1 MNYIRSR
8 KHAVTTVLAPLG
20 AGAVSLMLAASP
32 ATAADAPATAADAA
46 APAPAADQST
56 GLVTSVTVTAK
67 KSKVES
73 ENIKATA
80 PLVDRPQTVQVIGS
94 ELMQERGATT
104 LTEALQNSAGV
115 GTFYLGENGTT
126 STGDAIYMRGS
137 DVSGSILI
145 DGVRNVGSVFRDVFN
160 IEQVEVIKG
169 GAGSDIG
176 RGAATGAIN
185 MFTKHPKLTEIRS
198 ASIGYG
204 SADYKRA
211 TADVNFVLGD
221 STAFRL
227 NLVAQDAG
235 VPGRDVVDNKR
246 WGVAPSLGFGL
257 GTPTRLSVDYMH
269 IKQNNTPDG
278 GVLTIGLPG
287 YTSPDPVNRPYLT
300 NAAKVDSSNFYGTND
315 DHDDVRVDTASF
327 VAEHDISENITI
339 RNLTRWTSIYQN
351 YQLSS
356 FMAAT
361 AGFVTPNANDP
372 STWTMTRNINN
383 KDVTNDALYNGTNV
397 RAEFNTGSIKHTVT
411 GGLELIRE
419 RQKTRTF
426 ATAGAYTPVNIYNP
440 SPNATGYTRS
450 LSGAYTVGQT
460 DTVGFY
466 LNDNIAL
473 TDAFLFNG
481 GLRLDDYRTT
491 YDSFTAANVKTG
503 LEAKDHV
510 LSGNAG
516 LVWKPNEKASVYV
529 SYAVTNQPPGG
540 ANFSL
545 SATNTANANN
555 PDVEPQ
561 EAKNYEIG
569 TKWSV
574 LNERLFL
581 TAALYKTTYSDQIL
595 QDTDGTYY
603 RAGEKRVQGV
613 ELTAAGQITPAW
625 SINAGYTVMDT
636 KVASPTGAV
645 GTADGTAVLAYNPKD
660 SATLWTSYKFPF
672 GLTLGG
678 GAQYSGDMKRGSDGA
693 VGTPK
698 YANGYVVFNGLAAY
712 RLRQGVELQ
721 LNVNNLFDKDYVAS
735 INKSGYRYTP
745 GVPRSAKLALN
756 VSF

>member
-1 MNYIRSR
+1 MTYIRSR
-8 KHAVTTVLAPLG
+8 KHAVATVLAPFG
-20 AGAVSLMLAASP
+20 VGAVSLMLAASP
-32 ATAADAPATAADAA
+32 AAAADAPGAAE
-46 APAPAADQST
+46 PAPTAADQST
-56 GLVTSVTVTAK
+56 GLITSVTVTAK
-67 KSKVES
+67 RDRIES
-73 ENIKATA
+73 ENVKATTA
-80 PLVDRPQTVQVIGS
+80 LVDRPQTVQVIGAG
-94 ELMQERGATT
+94 LMQERGATT

-115 GTFYLGENGTT
+115 GTFFLGENGTT

-137 DVSGSILI
+137 DISGSILI

-160 IEQVEVIKG
+160 IEQVEVLKG

-185 MFTKHPKLTEIRS
+185 MFTKHPKLAEIR
-198 ASIGYG
+198 AGSIGYG
-204 SADYKRA
+204 SGDYKRA
-211 TADVNFVLGD
+211 TADVNFMIGET
-221 STAFRL
+221 TAFRL

-235 VPGRDVVDNKR
+235 VPGRDRVQNKR

-257 GTPTRLSVDYMH
+257 GTSTRSSIDYMH
-269 IKQNNTPDG
+269 IKQNNIPDG

-287 YTSPDPVNRPYLT
+287 YTSPDPINRPYLT
-300 NAAKVDSSNFYGTND
+300 NAARVDPSNFYGTND

-327 VAEHDISENITI
+327 VIEHDLSDKVTI

-361 AGFVTPNANDP
+361 AGFVTQNPSDP

-383 KDVTNDALYNGTNV
+383 KANTNDALYNGTNL
-397 RAEFNTGSIKHTVT
+397 RAEFSTGAIKHTVT
-411 GGLELIRE
+411 GGVELIRE
-419 RQKTRTF
+419 RQKTRAF
-426 ATAGAYTPVNIYNP
+426 AVSGAYTPVKIYAP
-440 SPNATGYTRS
+440 SPNATGYSRA

-460 DTVGFY
+460 DTVGVYF
-466 LNDNIAL
+466 NDNIAL
-473 TDAFLFNG
+473 TESFLFNG
-481 GLRLDDYRTT
+481 GLRLDSYRTT
-491 YDSFTAANVKTG
+491 FNSFTIANVKTG
-503 LEAKDHV
+503 FEAKDDV

-516 LVWKPNEKASVYV
+516 LVWKPGEKSSVYV
-529 SYAVTNQPPGG
+529 SYALTKQPPGG

-545 SATNTANANN
+545 SATNSANANN

-561 EAKNYEIG
+561 SAKNYELG

-574 LNERLFL
+574 LGERLFL
-581 TAALYKTTYSDQIL
+581 TAAIYKTTYSDQIL
-595 QDTDGTYY
+595 QDTDGAYY
-603 RAGEKRVQGV
+603 RAGQKSVKGV
-613 ELTAAGQITPAW
+613 ELSAAGQITPAW
-625 SINAGYTVMDT
+625 SINAGYTIMDT
-636 KVASPTGAV
+636 KVESPTNTF
-645 GTADGTAVLAYNPKD
+645 GTADGTAVLAYSPKD

-678 GAQYSGDMKRGSDGA
+678 GVQYSGDMKRGSDGA

-745 GVPRSAKLALN
+745 GAPRSAKLALN